1 MEILLSAVAAGV
13 IGALGPWAI
22 ARVPEPDE
30 PDEGKRT
37 YAGIARPR
45 WLSPVLAVVAAL
57 FAGAVAWGADAP
69 ALMPAWVLVSGV
81 GAWLSYVDIRTRL
94 LPYAIVAPLYLATWL
109 LVGLAALLEQDV
121 QIAVRALVANI
132 VVYVVFRVLYEIGR
146 FFGGALGY
154 GDVRLAAVLA
164 LVLGPLGPQVTLVG
178 MYAGF
183 LVGAVAG
190 VVLSL
195 ARLIDRTSFA
205 FGQYLVLG
213 AVVGAAWGPALYG
226 S

>member
-1 MEILLSAVAAGV
+1 MEIVLSAVAAAL
-13 IGALGPWAI
+13 IGAAGPWVV
-22 ARVPEPDE
+22 ARVPEPEEADE
-30 PDEGKRT
+30 DKVS
-37 YAGIARPR
+37 YADIARPR
-45 WLSPVLAVVAAL
+45 WLAPALAAVAAL
-57 FAGAVAWGADAP
+57 FAGTVAWGTDLP
-69 ALMPAWVLVSGV
+69 GLLPAWVLVSGV

-109 LVGLAALLEQDV
+109 LVGLAALIEQDARLLL
-121 QIAVRALVANI
+121 QALIANI
-132 VVYVVFRVLYEIGR
+132 VVYVIFRVLYEIGR
-146 FFGGALGY
+146 FLGGALGY

-164 LVLGPLGPQVTLVG
+164 VVLGPLGPDATLVG

-195 ARLIDRTSFA
+195 ARLIDRRSFA

-213 AVVGAAWGPALYG
+213 AVIGAAWGPRLYG

>member
-1 MEILLSAVAAGV
+1 MLSAVAAAL
-13 IGALGPWAI
+13 IGAAGPWVV

-30 PDEGKRT
+30 PDEDKAT
-37 YAGIARPR
+37 YAEIARPR
-45 WLSPVLAVVAAL
+45 WLAPVLAVVAAL
-57 FAGAVAWGADAP
+57 FAGTVAWGTDLP
-69 ALMPAWVLVSGV
+69 GLLPAWVLVSGV

-109 LVGLAALLEQDV
+109 LVGLAALIEQDARLLL
-121 QIAVRALVANI
+121 QALVANI
-132 VVYVVFRVLYEIGR
+132 VVYVIFRVLYEIGR
-146 FFGGALGY
+146 YLGGALGY
-154 GDVRLAAVLA
+154 GDVRLAAILA
-164 LVLGPLGPQVTLVG
+164 VVLGPLGPDATLVG

-195 ARLIDRTSFA
+195 ARLIDRRSFA

-213 AVVGAAWGPALYG
+213 AVIGAAWGPRLYG